1 MLLILPG
8 EVSELKNRILV
19 TGAAGFI
26 GSWVLSN
33 LRKNGFNAVGI
44 DNYSNYYHPSLKR
57 HRVEVLGIQD
67 VVSDLDIEDYDPLA
81 KTIQDFQPDTVINL
95 AAQGGV
101 RASKTDPFPY
111 ITSNQLGFVNVLKIC
126 EEFGVKKLIYASS
139 SSVYGD
145 LDSVPFSEGAKLPG
159 PKSLYA
165 ASKISNELVAKHF
178 PGETTQRIGL
188 RLFTVY
194 GPMGRPDMAVFRI
207 MAAGL
212 LHKPFKLT
220 ASLDVTRDFTYVEDV
235 CTNINELIND
245 SSKLEF
251 HDILNIAGSSPRTL
265 AELFMILDDLGISPT
280 VEIAESDSLDSKLTH
295 GSTQKLETFGYR
307 VPTTT
312 LEEGVEK
319 TLTWLSNV
327 DSDAVKSWYEFSK

>member
-1 MLLILPG
+1 M
-8 EVSELKNRILV
+8 SELKNRILV

-33 LRKNGFNAVGI
+33 LHKSGFNAIGI
-44 DNYSNYYHPSLKR
+44 DNYSSYYHPSLKKL
-57 HRVEVLGIQD
+57 RVEVLGIQD
-67 VVSDLDIEDYDPLA
+67 VVSDLDIEDYDLLA
-81 KTIQDFQPDTVINL
+81 KAIQDFQPDIIINL

-101 RASKTDPFPY
+101 RASKTDPYPY
-111 ITSNQLGFVNVLKIC
+111 ITSNQLGFVNVLKLC

-145 LDSVPFSEGAKLPG
+145 LDSVPFTEDAKLPG

-165 ASKISNELVAKHF
+165 ASKMSNELVAKHF
-178 PGETTQRIGL
+178 PGQTTQRIGL

-212 LHKPFKLT
+212 LNKPFMLT
-220 ASLDVTRDFTYVEDV
+220 ANLEVARDFTYVEDV
-235 CTNINELIND
+235 CTTIGELIHD
-245 SSKLEF
+245 SSKLKIS
-251 HDILNIAGSSPRTL
+251 DILNIAGSSPRTL
-265 AELFMILDDLGISPT
+265 AELFTILGNLGVSPT
-280 VEIAESDSLDSKLTH
+280 VEIGESDSLDSKLTH
-295 GSTQKLETFGYR
+295 GSTEKLKASGYR

-312 LEEGVEK
+312 LEDGVAK
-319 TLTWLSNV
+319 TLSWLSNV
-327 DSDAVKSWYEFSK
+327 NPDLVTSWYEFSK